1 MATAEAQRKWRDKNR
16 DVKTQLNVMARK
28 ATHDQLMEIAA
39 QYGLRGKAEA
49 VEFAVFVTNAM
60 QHKGQGDAATYLYLD
75 ALKAGF
81 KRARN
86 VFFP

>member
-28 ATHDQLMEIAA
+28 STHEQLMEIAS

-49 VEFAVFVTNAM
+49 VDFAVFVICSM
-60 QHKGQGDAATYLYLD
+60 KHKGEGDAATYLYLN

-81 KRARN
+81 KRNHN
-86 VFFP
+86 VFLP